1 MIRAAHRAIGFLSPL
16 WRASPRWY
24 AFAMPLAAVIAAPTV
39 FAMSPVT
46 LCPSPPF
53 IIELISG
60 GVVLAWL
67 MSSTGLILLAVI
79 LHGTH
84 NMSQRAC
91 SPFGAWHRST
101 QMPVCAAESASKGD
115 ALFRSMLDGIA

>member
-1 MIRAAHRAIGFLSPL
+1 MVIRAAHRAIGFLSPL
-16 WRASPRWY
+16 WRASPRSY
-24 AFAMPLAAVIAAPTV
+24 ALAIARGDRSARCVRDVAGDPL
-39 FAMSPVT
+39 PVA
-46 LCPSPPF
+46 PF

-79 LHGTH
+79 MHGTH
-84 NMSQRAC
+84 NMSQQAC

-101 QMPVCAAESASKGD
+101 
-115 ALFRSMLDGIA
+115 